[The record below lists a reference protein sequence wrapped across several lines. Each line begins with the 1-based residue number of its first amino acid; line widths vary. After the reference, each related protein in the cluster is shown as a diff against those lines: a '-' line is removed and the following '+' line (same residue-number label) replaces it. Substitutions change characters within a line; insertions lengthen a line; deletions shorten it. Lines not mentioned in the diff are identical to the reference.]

1 MKSQIKLFSSLLFVL
16 FAVKDSSISDVVS
29 NSENKIFVH
38 INWFAF
44 LLLLGNSLIEY
55 EMFIFHKLSRR
66 LSPRQ
71 VVG

>member
-1 MKSQIKLFSSLLFVL
+1 MKSEIKLFSFLLFVL

-29 NSENKIFVH
+29 NSKNKIFVH

-66 LSPRQ
+66 LSPHQ